1 MPEGKDKGV
10 IIQSVDRAVRVLECF
25 HDAELLGITEIS
37 NKLGLYKS
45 TTFGLVNT
53 LTSHR
58 LLEQDP
64 ATGKYRLGI
73 EMFRLGSKTRIN
85 IREICLPHIRQLVD
99 VLGETVNL
107 VIQDGKKVVYIEKQ
121 ESPHSMR
128 ICTQIGQRSPFYC
141 TAVGKVMLAFMDPQE
156 AQRLMEETPLEALT
170 EHTITSQEA
179 LAQEVALTRSRGY
192 GIDAEEFEYGLYCVA
207 VPILGPSGTAVAAL
221 SCSGPRQRM
230 TEETVQNI
238 YVQLLRHAREIAASL
253 Y

>member
-1 MPEGKDKGV
+1 MPDQSDKGV

-25 HDAELLGITEIS
+25 HDSELLGITDIS

-53 LTSHR
+53 LASHR

-85 IREICLPHIRQLVD
+85 IREVCLPHIRQLVQE
-99 VLGETVNL
+99 LGETVNL
-107 VIQDGKKVVYIEKQ
+107 VIRDGQNVVYIEKQ

-141 TAVGKVMLAFMDPQE
+141 TAVGKVMLAFMDPAECNQ
-156 AQRLMEETPLEALT
+156 LIDETHLEAKT
-170 EHTITSQEA
+170 EFTITDPAE
-179 LAQEVALTRSRGY
+179 LRKEVALTRQRGF

-207 VPILGPSGTAVAAL
+207 VPILNQAGMPVAAL

-230 TEETVQNI
+230 TEENVQKI
-238 YVQLLRHAREIAASL
+238 YTQLLRHARELTSSL